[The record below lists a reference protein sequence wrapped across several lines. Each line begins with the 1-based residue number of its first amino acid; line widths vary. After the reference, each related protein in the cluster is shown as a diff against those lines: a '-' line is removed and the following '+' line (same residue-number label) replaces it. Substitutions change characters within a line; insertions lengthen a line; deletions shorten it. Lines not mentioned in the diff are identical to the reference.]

1 MADFWLAA
9 YFVFDCSGLD
19 NKAKCLAFLRGWPFA
34 LFSQEFLNHTN
45 YSKLFCLLLGL
56 LVVVWPSLFF
66 LSVIQIAPVIA
77 GYPIFTLVFAGH
89 GGCIIFLKLSFLKQ

>member
-66 LSVIQIAPVIA
+66 YQLFKSLLSLQGMLFSLWYLQDTVAA
-77 GYPIFTLVFAGH
+77 LFF
-89 GGCIIFLKLSFLKQ
+89 